1 MNRVVITGMGITSPV
16 GTGVETFWSNLT
28 AGISGISHLDL
39 FDASTFPVRIGGQ
52 VRDCDFSVIP
62 ETFPEAEQI
71 RDRKVKLGLIAA
83 EEALND
89 SQLSK
94 ANLNEAVLITGVG
107 LESFSLGDLTPYAN
121 SQDMAQALTTQ
132 LPEDMGP
139 TALQTPLD
147 ALNTLL
153 GKRYGFSAGKYV
165 NCSACAAGAQVIGQA
180 FEMIRYGDTSC
191 VVVGATDSMLNP
203 LGLGG
208 FSLLRVLS
216 DDNENPT
223 RACRPFDAT
232 RNGTVLGE
240 GAAFVVMESL
250 DVAINR
256 KARIHAEVLGYG
268 SSMDAFRISDPDSTG
283 QGACHSM
290 SQALRSANLA
300 PLEVHGIN
308 AHGTGTLKNDA
319 VETTAIK
326 EVLGGH
332 AYEIPVHAVKSMT
345 GHLIAASGT
354 VETIVSAL
362 TLCRRIIPPT
372 KNLTEPNPACD
383 LDYVPEGSRPFD
395 GHTILSNSF
404 GFGGQNAT
412 LIFGRIDCDC

>member
-1 MNRVVITGMGITSPV
+1 MNRVVVTGMGITSPL

-28 AGISGISHLDL
+28 AGNSGISHLDL

-62 ETFPEAEQI
+62 RRFSNTEQI

-83 EEALND
+83 EEALSD
-89 SQLSK
+89 SHLSPTD
-94 ANLNEAVLITGVG
+94 LNEAVLITGVG
-107 LESFSLGDLTPYAN
+107 LEYFDLSDLTPYAHC
-121 SQDMAQALTTQ
+121 QDMAQALTTR

-139 TALQTPLD
+139 NSLQTPLD
-147 ALNTLL
+147 TLSTHL
-153 GKRYGFSAGKYV
+153 GQRYGFSAGKYV
-165 NCSACAAGAQVIGQA
+165 NCSACAAGAQVVGQA
-180 FEMIRYGDTSC
+180 FEMIHCGQTDC
-191 VVVGATDSMLNP
+191 VVAGATDSMLNP

-216 DDNENPT
+216 DDNDNPT
-223 RACRPFDAT
+223 RAWRPVFAT
-232 RNGTVLGE
+232 PTGPGLGE

-250 DVAINR
+250 DVALKR
-256 KARIHAEVLGYG
+256 KARIYAEVLGYG

-290 SQALRSANLA
+290 SRALQSANLR
-300 PLEVHGIN
+300 PSEIHGVN

-319 VETTAIK
+319 IETAAIK
-326 EVLGGH
+326 EVLGKH
-332 AYEIPVHAVKSMT
+332 AYAIPVHAVKSMT

-372 KNLTEPNPACD
+372 KNLTEPDPACD

-412 LIFGRIDCDC
+412 LIFGRVDCDC

>member
-1 MNRVVITGMGITSPV
+1 MNRVVITGMGMTSPV
-16 GTGVETFWSNLT
+16 GTGIETFWSNLT
-28 AGISGISHLDL
+28 AGKSGIGQVDL
-39 FDASTFPVRIGGQ
+39 FDTSTFPVRIGGQ

-62 ETFPEAEQI
+62 GRFPNAEQI
-71 RDRKVKLGLIAA
+71 RDRKVDLGLIAA

-89 SQLSK
+89 SRLNPADLSQ
-94 ANLNEAVLITGVG
+94 AVLITGVG
-107 LESFSLGDLTPYAN
+107 LESFTLGDLTPYAN
-121 SQDMAQALTTQ
+121 SQDMAKALTTQ
-132 LPEDMGP
+132 LLEDMGP
-139 TALQTPLD
+139 TSLQTPLD
-147 ALNTLL
+147 ALSTCL
-153 GKRYGFSAGKYV
+153 GRRYGFSAGKYV

-180 FEMIRYGDTSC
+180 FEMIRHRETHC
-191 VVVGATDSMLNP
+191 VVAGAADSMLNP

-216 DDNENPT
+216 DDNDNPSG
-223 RACRPFDAT
+223 ACRPFDAT

-250 DVAINR
+250 DMAIDR

-290 SQALRSANLA
+290 SQALRSAELI
-300 PLEVHGIN
+300 PSEIHGIN

-326 EVLGGH
+326 EVLGRH
-332 AYEIPVHAVKSMT
+332 AYVIPVHAVKSMT
-345 GHLIAASGT
+345 GHMIAASGT

-372 KNLTEPNPACD
+372 KNLTEPDPACD
-383 LDYVPEGSRPFD
+383 LDYVPEGPRPFD

>member
-28 AGISGISHLDL
+28 AGNSGISHLDL

-52 VRDCDFSVIP
+52 VRDCDFSVMPGI
-62 ETFPEAEQI
+62 FSKAEQI

-83 EEALND
+83 EEALNN
-89 SQLSK
+89 SRLSK
-94 ANLNEAVLITGVG
+94 TDLSRAVLITGVG
-107 LESFSLGDLTPYAN
+107 LESFDLSDLTPYAGC
-121 SQDMAQALTTQ
+121 QDMAQALTTR
-132 LPEDMGP
+132 LPGDMGS
-139 TALQTPLD
+139 TSLQTPLD
-147 ALNTLL
+147 YLGALL
-153 GKRYGFSAGKYV
+153 GERHGFSAGKYV
-165 NCSACAAGAQVIGQA
+165 NCSACAAGAQVMGQA

-191 VVVGATDSMLNP
+191 VVAGATDSMLNP

-216 DDNENPT
+216 DDNDNPT

-250 DVAINR
+250 DAATRR
-256 KARIHAEVLGYG
+256 KARIYAEVLGYG

-283 QGACHSM
+283 QGACHCM
-290 SQALRSANLA
+290 SQALHSASLA
-300 PLEVHGIN
+300 PCEIHGIN
-308 AHGTGTLKNDA
+308 AHGTGTIKNDT

-326 EVLGGH
+326 EVLGKH
-332 AYEIPVHAVKSMT
+332 AYAIPVHAVKSMT
-345 GHLIAASGT
+345 GHLIAASGAT
-354 VETIVSAL
+354 ETIVSAL
-362 TLCRRIIPPT
+362 TLSARIIPPT
-372 KNLTEPNPACD
+372 INLTEPDPTCD
-383 LDYVPEGSRPFD
+383 LDYVPDRSRPFN
-395 GHTILSNSF
+395 GKTILSNSF

-412 LIFGRIDCDC
+412 LIFGRIDDDF